1 MTPEMDMFDWTQV
14 RAFLAAAETGSFSA
28 AARSLRQ
35 TQPTLGR
42 QVAALERDLGVTLF
56 QRGARTL
63 VLTDAGL
70 DLLEHAR
77 SMRDA
82 AASLALAA
90 TGQATTIA
98 GKVTIS
104 CSELMAIQHLPPI
117 IAELSAQ
124 APGLEVEIVA
134 SDALSDLRRREA
146 DIAIRHVRPEQPD
159 LIAKLVQ
166 ETTAHL
172 YATKMFLDRH
182 GRPSTAEQVSALPFI
197 CIDEPD
203 RILPYL
209 NGRGLSLTR
218 DSFRWH
224 SQSSAVIWALMQ
236 QNLGV
241 SILTARTVVDQPN
254 IEMVWPAF
262 EPIPVPVWLV
272 THAELK
278 TSPRIRLVFDLLADR
293 LAMW

>member
-1 MTPEMDMFDWTQV
+1 MDRFDWSQV

-35 TQPTLGR
+35 SQPTLGR

-56 QRGARTL
+56 QRGGRTL

-77 SMRDA
+77 AMRDA
-82 AASLALAA
+82 ATHLALAA
-90 TGQATTIA
+90 TGQATTVA

-104 CSELMAIQHLPPI
+104 CSELMSVQHLPPV
-117 IAELSAQ
+117 IAELSEL
-124 APGLEVEIVA
+124 APGLEIEIIA

-172 YATKMFLDRH
+172 YATTAFLERR
-182 GRPSTAEQVSALPFI
+182 GRPETAEQVSALPFI
-197 CIDEPD
+197 GIDEPE

-209 NGRGLSLTR
+209 NSRGLTLTR

-224 SQSSAVIWALMQ
+224 SQSSAVIWALLKQ
-236 QNLGV
+236 DLGV
-241 SILTARTVVDQPN
+241 SILTARSVADEPD
-254 IEMVWPAF
+254 IEMVWPEF

-278 TSPRIRLVFDLLADR
+278 TSPRIRLVFDLLAER
-293 LAMW
+293 LAVW

>member
-1 MTPEMDMFDWTQV
+1 
-14 RAFLAAAETGSFSA
+14 SA

-82 AASLALAA
+82 AASLGLAA

-182 GRPSTAEQVSALPFI
+182 GRPSTAEEVSALPFI
-197 CIDEPD
+197 GIDEPD

-254 IEMVWPAF
+254 IEMVWPEF

-293 LAMW
+293 LAVW